1 MNSPVHSHTTLAKK
15 SHRSTTLGRPAAS
28 RPAYP
33 RRIAAYA
40 GLHLGFALTGAYSA
54 LIGAALPLVSEH
66 WRLHDDRS
74 GALFLAQ
81 FLGSMSGALL
91 RAPRL
96 LPLVAAGFVLVGLT
110 CVALAHVP
118 AVAALAV
125 IFLYGV
131 GLGTAMTSTSV
142 WMNARFA
149 GSGSALES
157 LNAVWAAGAG
167 AVPWLVLPWVHPA
180 TLGRFLEW
188 ISLPAFAFALWLF
201 FWSRSATSLEAADQP
216 ATSPE
221 KPADAPLLLALI
233 LGFLSF
239 GAVGVESALG
249 GWMTTYVARA
259 GQAGALS
266 ASGAAS
272 GFWFGLLGSRILA
285 SLLLLGWVSPAML
298 LAGSLLLA
306 TAGLAMLVLTHS
318 PWLLLVCAAACGAG
332 IGPIYPLV
340 LTFAL
345 RLFRGRWMFVT
356 AGLGA
361 ASLPWFTGMVSRSAG
376 SLRIGLGIPLLMLF
390 AMAAALTFGMRRP
403 SGTKTATPPEVP
415 GA

>member
-1 MNSPVHSHTTLAKK
+1 MKSQLRLPNAAHPSPAVHS
-15 SHRSTTLGRPAAS
+15 R
-28 RPAYP
+28 P
-33 RRIAAYA
+33 RRIAAYI
-40 GLHLGFALTGAYSA
+40 GLHIGFALTGAYSA
-54 LIGAALPLVSEH
+54 LIGAALPLVAEH

-81 FLGSMSGALL
+81 FLGSMTGALL

-96 LPLVAAGFVLVGLT
+96 LPLVAGGFVLVGLT

-118 AVAALAV
+118 AIAALAV

-167 AVPWLVLPWVHPA
+167 AVPWLVLPWVHPG

-188 ISLPAFAFALWLF
+188 ISLPAFAFALWLL
-201 FWSRSATSLEAADQP
+201 FWSQTATSREIPDSLEPTAERP
-216 ATSPE
+216 G
-221 KPADAPLLLALI
+221 DAPLMLALI

-249 GWMTTYVARA
+249 GWMTTYVVRA
-259 GQAGALS
+259 GQTGALS

-285 SLLLLGWVSPAML
+285 SLLLLGWISPAL
-298 LAGSLLLA
+298 LLSGSLLLA
-306 TAGLAMLVLTHS
+306 IAGLALLLLTHT

-340 LTFAL
+340 LSFAL
-345 RLFRGRWMFVT
+345 RLFRGRWMFVS

-361 ASLPWFTGMVSRSAG
+361 AGLPWITGIVSRSAG
-376 SLRIGLGIPLLMLF
+376 SLRIGLAVPLMVLL
-390 AMAAALTFGMRRP
+390 AMAFALAAGLRTLRA
-403 SGTKTATPPEVP
+403 GTLQP
-415 GA
+415 